1 MNMKRLI
8 IFLLLLPLF
17 VACNKDEVITADP
30 LPTITLDSPTGVYSV
45 KCGQSLTL
53 RPTINYADRVSWIM
67 DGTTLSTSP
76 TYTFTSDREGTF
88 YLLLRAENA
97 TGTAEEEMRIEVLAL
112 APPRISFAVDSSGEM
127 TLLVGQ
133 EYTFEPVIEGVET
146 AALEWKL
153 DGTVVSNEPTYTCSF
168 DSAGDHTLS
177 LRAENEDGSD
187 EQSLVLH
194 VVERAEAVI
203 HIATTRNVALG
214 RTLWLEPVVDGF
226 ADATYSWQ
234 LDGAEIST
242 SPLFAFRPT
251 AEGEYDIL
259 LIVSDSDGQK
269 AAETIH
275 VECCPAE
282 GHYKRSLASSSQ
294 REWSEVYEYLPAPGQ
309 FINEPQSGYVDVST
323 PSAALAYAEER
334 LAAGKYLSLGG
345 YGGYVVVG
353 FDHSIESSGDYDFS
367 IAGNMYEGSSEAG
380 IVWVMQD
387 TNGNGLPDDEWY
399 ELRGSE
405 WGSDRHCRNI
415 SVTYFRPTSPDSAV
429 QWRASDGT
437 SGTIAHNSSHTQP
450 YYYPLWIAEQSYT
463 LYGSRLAPKTS
474 VNAATGNQVNEA
486 YAWGYA
492 DNMGSDAAKVDS
504 AEDQAAIK
512 SYFKIA
518 NAVNVDGSAAELQYI
533 DFVKVQTSINHV
545 AGALGEISTEVLGFE
560 DENM

>member
-1 MNMKRLI
+1 
-8 IFLLLLPLF
+8 
-17 VACNKDEVITADP
+17 
-30 LPTITLDSPTGVYSV
+30 
-45 KCGQSLTL
+45 
-53 RPTINYADRVSWIM
+53 
-67 DGTTLSTSP
+67 
-76 TYTFTSDREGTF
+76 
-88 YLLLRAENA
+88 
-97 TGTAEEEMRIEVLAL
+97 
-112 APPRISFAVDSSGEM
+112 PPHISFAVDSSGEM

-146 AALEWKL
+146 ATLEWRL
-153 DGTVVSNEPTYTCSF
+153 DGAVVGDEPTYTCSF

-177 LRAENEDGSD
+177 LRAENENGSD
-187 EQSLVLH
+187 EQSLTLH
-194 VVERAEAVI
+194 VVEHAEAAI
-203 HIATTRNVALG
+203 HIGTTRNVALG
-214 RTLWLEPVVDGF
+214 RTLWLEPIVEGF
-226 ADATYSWQ
+226 ADAAYSWQ
-234 LDGAEIST
+234 IDGEEVST
-242 SPLFAFRPT
+242 DPLFAFRPA

-259 LIVSDSDGQK
+259 LTVSDSDGQK
-269 AAETIH
+269 ADTTIH

-282 GHYKRSLASSSQ
+282 GKYMRSPTAASQ
-294 REWSEVYEYLPAPGQ
+294 REWHKVYEYLPAPGQ
-309 FINEPQSGYVDVST
+309 FINEPQSGFADVST
-323 PSAALAYAEER
+323 EAAALAYAEER

-345 YGGYVVVG
+345 FGGYVVVG
-353 FDHSIESSGDYDFS
+353 FDHSIVAGDDYDFS

-405 WGSDRHCRNI
+405 WGSDRHRRNYAI
-415 SVTYFRPTSPDSAV
+415 TYFRPTSPDSAV

-437 SGTIAHNSSHTQP
+437 SGTIAHNTSHTQP
-450 YYYPLWIAEQSYT
+450 YYYPLWLDVESYT
-463 LYGSRLAPKTS
+463 LSGSMLAPKTS

-504 AEDQAAIK
+504 TDGQTAIK

-518 NAVNVDGSAAELQYI
+518 NAVNVDGSTAELRYI

>member
-1 MNMKRLI
+1 MKRLI

-17 VACNKDEVITADP
+17 AACNKDEVITADP
-30 LPTITLDSPTGVYSV
+30 LPTITLDSPTGVYIV

-97 TGTAEEEMRIEVLAL
+97 TGTAEEEMRIEVVAL
-112 APPRISFAVDSSGEM
+112 APPHISFAVDSSGEM

-146 AALEWKL
+146 ATLEWRL
-153 DGTVVSNEPTYTCSF
+153 DGAVVGNEPTYTCSF

-187 EQSLVLH
+187 EQSLTLH
-194 VVERAEAVI
+194 VVEHAEAAI

-214 RTLWLEPVVDGF
+214 RTLWLEPIVEGF
-226 ADATYSWQ
+226 ADAAYSWQ
-234 LDGAEIST
+234 IDGEEVST
-242 SPLFAFRPT
+242 DPLFAFRPA

-259 LIVSDSDGQK
+259 LTVSDSDGQK
-269 AAETIH
+269 ADTTIH

-282 GHYKRSLASSSQ
+282 GKYMRSPTAASQ
-294 REWSEVYEYLPAPGQ
+294 REWHKVYEYLSAPGQ
-309 FINEPQSGYVDVST
+309 FINEPQSGFADVST
-323 PSAALAYAEER
+323 EAAALAYAEER

-345 YGGYVVVG
+345 FGGYVVVG
-353 FDHSIESSGDYDFS
+353 FDHSIVAGDDYDFS

-405 WGSDRHCRNI
+405 WGSDRHRRNYAI
-415 SVTYFRPTSPDSAV
+415 TYFRPTSPDSAV
-429 QWRASDGT
+429 QWCASDGT
-437 SGTIAHNSSHTQP
+437 SGTIAHNTSHTQP
-450 YYYPLWIAEQSYT
+450 YYYPLWLDVESYT
-463 LYGSRLAPKTS
+463 LRGSRLAPKTS

-486 YAWGYA
+486 YEWGYA

-504 AEDQAAIK
+504 TDGQTAIK

-518 NAVNVDGSAAELQYI
+518 NAVNVDGSTAELRYI

>member
-1 MNMKRLI
+1 MIMKRLI

-17 VACNKDEVITADP
+17 AACNKDEVITADP
-30 LPTITLDSPTGVYSV
+30 LPTITLDSPTGVYTV

-97 TGTAEEEMRIEVLAL
+97 TGTAEEEMRIEVVAL
-112 APPRISFAVDSSGEM
+112 APPHISFAVDSSGEM

-146 AALEWKL
+146 ATLEWRL
-153 DGTVVSNEPTYTCSF
+153 DGAVVGNEPTYTCSF

-187 EQSLVLH
+187 EQSLTLH
-194 VVERAEAVI
+194 VVEHAEAAI

-214 RTLWLEPVVDGF
+214 RTLWLEPIVEGF
-226 ADATYSWQ
+226 AAAAYSWQ
-234 LDGAEIST
+234 IDGEEVST
-242 SPLFAFRPT
+242 DPLFAFRPT

-259 LIVSDSDGQK
+259 LTVSDSDGQK
-269 AAETIH
+269 ADTTIH

-282 GHYKRSLASSSQ
+282 GKYMRSPTAASQ
-294 REWSEVYEYLPAPGQ
+294 REWHKVYEYLPAPGQ
-309 FINEPQSGYVDVST
+309 FINEPQSGFADVST
-323 PSAALAYAEER
+323 EAAALAYAEER

-345 YGGYVVVG
+345 FGGYVVVG
-353 FDHSIESSGDYDFS
+353 FDHSIVAGDDYDFS

-405 WGSDRHCRNI
+405 WGSDRHRRNYAI
-415 SVTYFRPTSPDSAV
+415 TYFRPTSPDSAV

-437 SGTIAHNSSHTQP
+437 SGTIAHNTSHTQP
-450 YYYPLWIAEQSYT
+450 YYYPLWLDVESYT
-463 LYGSRLAPKTS
+463 LSGSMLAPKTS

-504 AEDQAAIK
+504 TDGQTAIK

-518 NAVNVDGSAAELQYI
+518 NAVNVDGSAAELRYI

>member
-1 MNMKRLI
+1 MKRLI

-17 VACNKDEVITADP
+17 AACNKDEVITADP
-30 LPTITLDSPTGVYSV
+30 LPTITLDSPTGVYTV

-97 TGTAEEEMRIEVLAL
+97 TGTAEEEMRIEVVAL
-112 APPRISFAVDSSGEM
+112 APPHISFAVDSSGEM

-146 AALEWKL
+146 ATLEWRL
-153 DGTVVSNEPTYTCSF
+153 DGAVVGNEPTYTCSF

-187 EQSLVLH
+187 EQSLTLH
-194 VVERAEAVI
+194 VVEHAEAAI

-214 RTLWLEPVVDGF
+214 RTLWLEPIVEGF
-226 ADATYSWQ
+226 AAAAYSWQ
-234 LDGAEIST
+234 IDGAEVST
-242 SPLFAFRPT
+242 DPLFAFCPA

-259 LIVSDSDGQK
+259 LTVSDSDGQK
-269 AAETIH
+269 TDTTIH

-282 GHYKRSLASSSQ
+282 GKYMRSPTAASQ
-294 REWSEVYEYLPAPGQ
+294 REWHKVYEYLPAPGQ
-309 FINEPQSGYVDVST
+309 FINEPQSGFADVST
-323 PSAALAYAEER
+323 EAAALAYAEER

-345 YGGYVVVG
+345 FGGYVVVG
-353 FDHSIESSGDYDFS
+353 FDHSIVAGDDYDFS

-405 WGSDRHCRNI
+405 WGSDRHRRNYAI
-415 SVTYFRPTSPDSAV
+415 TYFRPTSPDSAV

-437 SGTIAHNSSHTQP
+437 SGTIAHNTSHTQP
-450 YYYPLWIAEQSYT
+450 YYYPLWLDVESYT
-463 LYGSRLAPKTS
+463 LSGSMLAPKTS

-504 AEDQAAIK
+504 ADGQTAIK

-518 NAVNVDGSAAELQYI
+518 NAVNVDGSTAELRYI

>member
-1 MNMKRLI
+1 MKRLI
-8 IFLLLLPLF
+8 IFLLLFPLF
-17 VACNKDEVITADP
+17 AACNKDEVITADP
-30 LPTITLDSPTGVYSV
+30 LPTITLDSPTGVYTV

-97 TGTAEEEMRIEVLAL
+97 TGTAEEEMRIEVVAL
-112 APPRISFAVDSSGEM
+112 APPHISFAVDSSGEM

-146 AALEWKL
+146 ATLEWRL
-153 DGTVVSNEPTYTCSF
+153 DGAVVGDEPTYTCSF

-187 EQSLVLH
+187 EQSLTLH
-194 VVERAEAVI
+194 VVEHAEATI

-214 RTLWLEPVVDGF
+214 RTLWLEPIVEGF
-226 ADATYSWQ
+226 ADAAYSWQ
-234 LDGAEIST
+234 IDGEEVST
-242 SPLFAFRPT
+242 DPLFAFRPA

-259 LIVSDSDGQK
+259 LTVSDSDGQK
-269 AAETIH
+269 ADAAIH

-282 GHYKRSLASSSQ
+282 GKYMRSPTAASQ
-294 REWSEVYEYLPAPGQ
+294 REWHKVYEYLPAPGQ
-309 FINEPQSGYVDVST
+309 FINEPQSGFADVST
-323 PSAALAYAEER
+323 EAAALAYAEER

-345 YGGYVVVG
+345 FGGYVVVG
-353 FDHSIESSGDYDFS
+353 FDHSIVAGDDYDFS

-405 WGSDRHCRNI
+405 WGSDRHRRNYAI
-415 SVTYFRPTSPDSAV
+415 TYFRPTSSDSAV

-437 SGTIAHNSSHTQP
+437 SGTIAHNTSHTQP
-450 YYYPLWIAEQSYT
+450 YYYPLWLDVESYT
-463 LYGSRLAPKTS
+463 LSGSMLAPKTS

-504 AEDQAAIK
+504 TDGQTAIK

-518 NAVNVDGSAAELQYI
+518 NAVNVDGSTAGLRYI

>member
-1 MNMKRLI
+1 MKRLI

-17 VACNKDEVITADP
+17 AACNKDEVITADP
-30 LPTITLDSPTGVYSV
+30 LPTITLDSPTGVYTV

-97 TGTAEEEMRIEVLAL
+97 MGTAEEEMRIEVVAL
-112 APPRISFAVDSSGEM
+112 APPHISFAVDSSGEM

-146 AALEWKL
+146 ATLEWRL
-153 DGTVVSNEPTYTCSF
+153 DGAVVGNEPTYTCSF

-187 EQSLVLH
+187 EQSLTLH
-194 VVERAEAVI
+194 VVEHAEVAI

-214 RTLWLEPVVDGF
+214 RTLWLEPIVEGF
-226 ADATYSWQ
+226 AAAAYSWQ
-234 LDGAEIST
+234 IDGEEVST
-242 SPLFAFRPT
+242 DPLFAFRPA

-259 LIVSDSDGQK
+259 LTVSDSDGQK
-269 AAETIH
+269 ADTTIH

-282 GHYKRSLASSSQ
+282 GKYMRSPTAASQ
-294 REWSEVYEYLPAPGQ
+294 REWHKVYEYLPAPGQ
-309 FINEPQSGYVDVST
+309 FINEPQSGFADVST
-323 PSAALAYAEER
+323 EAAALAYAEER

-345 YGGYVVVG
+345 FGGYVVVG
-353 FDHSIESSGDYDFS
+353 FDHSIIAGDDYDFS

-405 WGSDRHCRNI
+405 WGSDRHRRNYAI
-415 SVTYFRPTSPDSAV
+415 TYFRPTSPDSAV

-437 SGTIAHNSSHTQP
+437 SGTIAHNTSHTQP
-450 YYYPLWIAEQSYT
+450 YYYPLWLDVESYT
-463 LYGSRLAPKTS
+463 LSGSMLAPKTS

-504 AEDQAAIK
+504 TDGQTAIK

-518 NAVNVDGSAAELQYI
+518 NAVNVDGSAAELRYI

>member
-1 MNMKRLI
+1 MKRLI
-8 IFLLLLPLF
+8 IFLLLFPLF
-17 VACNKDEVITADP
+17 AACNKDEVITADP
-30 LPTITLDSPTGVYSV
+30 LPTITLDSPTGVYTV

-97 TGTAEEEMRIEVLAL
+97 TGTAEEEMRIEVVAL
-112 APPRISFAVDSSGEM
+112 APPHISFAVDSSGEM

-146 AALEWKL
+146 ATLEWRL
-153 DGTVVSNEPTYTCSF
+153 DGAVVGDEPTYTCSF

-187 EQSLVLH
+187 EQSLTLH
-194 VVERAEAVI
+194 VVEHAEATI

-214 RTLWLEPVVDGF
+214 RTLWLEPIVEGF
-226 ADATYSWQ
+226 ADAAYSWQ
-234 LDGAEIST
+234 IDGEEVST
-242 SPLFAFRPT
+242 DPLFAFRPA

-259 LIVSDSDGQK
+259 LTVSDSDGQK
-269 AAETIH
+269 ADAAIH

-282 GHYKRSLASSSQ
+282 GKYMRSPTAASQ
-294 REWSEVYEYLPAPGQ
+294 REWHKVYEYLPAPGQ
-309 FINEPQSGYVDVST
+309 FINEPQSGFADVST
-323 PSAALAYAEER
+323 EAAALAYAEER

-345 YGGYVVVG
+345 FGGYVVVG
-353 FDHSIESSGDYDFS
+353 FDHSIVAGDDYDFS

-405 WGSDRHCRNI
+405 WGSDRHRRNYAI
-415 SVTYFRPTSPDSAV
+415 TYFRPTSPDSAV

-437 SGTIAHNSSHTQP
+437 SGTIANNTSHTQP
-450 YYYPLWIAEQSYT
+450 YYYPLWLDVESYT
-463 LYGSRLAPKTS
+463 LRGSRLAPKTS

-504 AEDQAAIK
+504 TDGQTAIK

-518 NAVNVDGSAAELQYI
+518 NAVNVDGSTAGLRYI

>member
-1 MNMKRLI
+1 MIMRQLI

-17 VACNKDEVITADP
+17 AACNKDEVITADP
-30 LPTITLDSPTGVYSV
+30 LPTITLDSPTGVYTV

-67 DGTTLSTSP
+67 DGSTLSTSP

-97 TGTAEEEMRIEVLAL
+97 TGTAEEEMRIEVVAL
-112 APPRISFAVDSSGEM
+112 APPHISFAVDSSGEM

-146 AALEWKL
+146 ATLEWRL
-153 DGTVVSNEPTYTCSF
+153 DGAVVGNEPTYTCSF

-187 EQSLVLH
+187 EQSLTLH
-194 VVERAEAVI
+194 VVEHAEATI

-214 RTLWLEPVVDGF
+214 RTLWLEPIVEGF
-226 ADATYSWQ
+226 ADAAYSWQ
-234 LDGAEIST
+234 IDGEEVST
-242 SPLFAFRPT
+242 DPLFAFRPT

-259 LIVSDSDGQK
+259 LTVSDSDGQK
-269 AAETIH
+269 ADTTIH

-282 GHYKRSLASSSQ
+282 GKYMRSPTAASQ
-294 REWSEVYEYLPAPGQ
+294 REWHKVYEYLPAPGQ
-309 FINEPQSGYVDVST
+309 FINEPQSGFDDVST
-323 PSAALAYAEER
+323 EAAALAYAEER

-345 YGGYVVVG
+345 FGGYVVVG
-353 FDHSIESSGDYDFS
+353 FDHSIVAGDDYDFS

-405 WGSDRHCRNI
+405 WGSDRHRRNYAI
-415 SVTYFRPTSPDSAV
+415 TYFRPTSPDSAV
-429 QWRASDGT
+429 QWRASDGM
-437 SGTIAHNSSHTQP
+437 SGTIAHNTSHTQP
-450 YYYPLWIAEQSYT
+450 YYYPLWLDVESYT
-463 LYGSRLAPKTS
+463 LRGSRLAPKTS

-504 AEDQAAIK
+504 ADGQTAIK

-518 NAVNVDGSAAELQYI
+518 NAVNVDGSTAELRYI

>member
-1 MNMKRLI
+1 MIMKRLI

-30 LPTITLDSPTGVYSV
+30 LPTITLDSPTGVYTV

-97 TGTAEEEMRIEVLAL
+97 TGTAEEEMRIEVVAL
-112 APPRISFAVDSSGEM
+112 APPHISFAVDSSGEM

-146 AALEWKL
+146 ATLEWRL
-153 DGTVVSNEPTYTCSF
+153 DGAVVGNEPTYTCSF
-168 DSAGDHTLS
+168 DSAGDHTLT

-187 EQSLVLH
+187 EQSLTLH
-194 VVERAEAVI
+194 VVEHAEAAI

-214 RTLWLEPVVDGF
+214 RTLWLEPIVEGF
-226 ADATYSWQ
+226 ADAAYSWQ
-234 LDGAEIST
+234 IDGEEVST
-242 SPLFAFRPT
+242 DPLFAFRPT

-259 LIVSDSDGQK
+259 LTVSDSDGQK
-269 AAETIH
+269 ADAAIH

-282 GHYKRSLASSSQ
+282 GKYMRSPTAASQ
-294 REWSEVYEYLPAPGQ
+294 REWHKVYEYLPAPGQ
-309 FINEPQSGYVDVST
+309 FINEPQSGFADVST
-323 PSAALAYAEER
+323 EAAALAYAEER

-345 YGGYVVVG
+345 FGGYVVVG
-353 FDHSIESSGDYDFS
+353 FDHSIVAGDDYDFS

-405 WGSDRHCRNI
+405 WGSDRHRRNYAI
-415 SVTYFRPTSPDSAV
+415 TYFRPTSPDSAV

-437 SGTIAHNSSHTQP
+437 SGTIAHNTSHTQP
-450 YYYPLWIAEQSYT
+450 YYYPLWLDVESYT
-463 LYGSRLAPKTS
+463 LRGSRLAPKTS

-504 AEDQAAIK
+504 TDGQTAIK

-518 NAVNVDGSAAELQYI
+518 NAVNVDGSTAELRYI

>member
-1 MNMKRLI
+1 MIMKRLI
-8 IFLLLLPLF
+8 IFLLLLPIF
-17 VACNKDEVITADP
+17 AACNKDEVITADS
-30 LPTITLDSPTGVYSV
+30 LPTITLDSPTGVYTV

-76 TYTFTSDREGTF
+76 TYTFSSDREGTF

-97 TGTAEEEMRIEVLAL
+97 TGTAEEEMRIEVVAL
-112 APPRISFAVDSSGEM
+112 APPHISFAVDSSGEM

-146 AALEWKL
+146 ATLEWRL
-153 DGTVVSNEPTYTCSF
+153 DGAVVGNEPTYTCSF

-187 EQSLVLH
+187 EQSLTLH
-194 VVERAEAVI
+194 VVEHAEATI

-214 RTLWLEPVVDGF
+214 RTLWLEPIVEGF
-226 ADATYSWQ
+226 AAAAYSWQ
-234 LDGAEIST
+234 IDGEEVST
-242 SPLFAFRPT
+242 DPLFAFRPA

-259 LIVSDSDGQK
+259 LTVSDSDGQK
-269 AAETIH
+269 ADTTIH

-282 GHYKRSLASSSQ
+282 GKYMRSPTAASQ
-294 REWSEVYEYLPAPGQ
+294 REWHKVYEYLPAPGQ
-309 FINEPQSGYVDVST
+309 FINEPQSGFADVST
-323 PSAALAYAEER
+323 EAAALAYAEER

-345 YGGYVVVG
+345 FGGYVVVG
-353 FDHSIESSGDYDFS
+353 FDHSIVAGDDYDFS

-405 WGSDRHCRNI
+405 WGSDRHRRNYAI
-415 SVTYFRPTSPDSAV
+415 TYFRPTSPDSAV

-437 SGTIAHNSSHTQP
+437 SGTIAHNTSHTQP
-450 YYYPLWIAEQSYT
+450 YYYPLWLDVESYT
-463 LYGSRLAPKTS
+463 LRGSRLAPKTS

-504 AEDQAAIK
+504 ADGQTAIK

-518 NAVNVDGSAAELQYI
+518 NAVNVDGSTAELRYI

>member
-1 MNMKRLI
+1 MKRLI

-17 VACNKDEVITADP
+17 AACNKDEVITADP
-30 LPTITLDSPTGVYSV
+30 LPTITLDSPTGVYTV

-97 TGTAEEEMRIEVLAL
+97 TGTAEEEMRIEVVAL
-112 APPRISFAVDSSGEM
+112 APPHISFAVDSSGEM

-146 AALEWKL
+146 ATLEWRL
-153 DGTVVSNEPTYTCSF
+153 DGAVVGNEPTYTCSF
-168 DSAGDHTLS
+168 DFAGDHTLS

-187 EQSLVLH
+187 EQSLTLH
-194 VVERAEAVI
+194 VVEHADAAI

-214 RTLWLEPVVDGF
+214 RTLWLEPIVEGF
-226 ADATYSWQ
+226 ADAAYSWQ
-234 LDGAEIST
+234 IDGEEVST
-242 SPLFAFRPT
+242 DPLFAFRPA

-259 LIVSDSDGQK
+259 LTVSDSDGQK
-269 AAETIH
+269 SDTTIH

-282 GHYKRSLASSSQ
+282 GKYMRSPTAASQ
-294 REWSEVYEYLPAPGQ
+294 REWHKVYEYLPAPGQ
-309 FINEPQSGYVDVST
+309 FINEPQSGFDDVST
-323 PSAALAYAEER
+323 EAAALAYAEER

-345 YGGYVVVG
+345 FGGYVVVG
-353 FDHSIESSGDYDFS
+353 FDHSIVAGDDYDFS

-405 WGSDRHCRNI
+405 WGSDRHRRNYAI
-415 SVTYFRPTSPDSAV
+415 TYFRPTSPDSAV
-429 QWRASDGT
+429 QWRASDCT
-437 SGTIAHNSSHTQP
+437 SGTIAHNTSHTQP
-450 YYYPLWIAEQSYT
+450 YYYPLWLDVESYT
-463 LYGSRLAPKTS
+463 LSGSMLAPKTS

-504 AEDQAAIK
+504 TDGQTAIK

-518 NAVNVDGSAAELQYI
+518 NAVNVDGSTAELRYI

>member
-1 MNMKRLI
+1 MRQLI

-17 VACNKDEVITADP
+17 AACNKDEVITADP
-30 LPTITLDSPTGVYSV
+30 LPTITLDSPTGVYTV

-97 TGTAEEEMRIEVLAL
+97 TGTAEEEMRIEVVAL
-112 APPRISFAVDSSGEM
+112 APPHISFAVDSSGEM

-146 AALEWKL
+146 ATLEWRL
-153 DGTVVSNEPTYTCSF
+153 DGAVVGNEPTYTCLF

-187 EQSLVLH
+187 EQSLTLH
-194 VVERAEAVI
+194 VVEHAEAAI

-214 RTLWLEPVVDGF
+214 RTLWLEPIVEGF
-226 ADATYSWQ
+226 ADAAYSWQ
-234 LDGAEIST
+234 IDGEEVST
-242 SPLFAFRPT
+242 DPLFAFRPT

-259 LIVSDSDGQK
+259 LTVSDSDGQK
-269 AAETIH
+269 ADTTIH

-282 GHYKRSLASSSQ
+282 GKYMRSPTAASQ
-294 REWSEVYEYLPAPGQ
+294 REWHKVYEYLPAPGQ
-309 FINEPQSGYVDVST
+309 FINEPQSGFADVST
-323 PSAALAYAEER
+323 EAAALAYAEER

-345 YGGYVVVG
+345 FGGYVVVG
-353 FDHSIESSGDYDFS
+353 FDHSIVAGDDYDFS

-405 WGSDRHCRNI
+405 WGSDRHRRNYAI
-415 SVTYFRPTSPDSAV
+415 TYFRPTSADSAV

-437 SGTIAHNSSHTQP
+437 SGTIAHNTSHTQP
-450 YYYPLWIAEQSYT
+450 YYYPLWLDVESYT
-463 LYGSRLAPKTS
+463 LSGSMLAPKTS

-504 AEDQAAIK
+504 TDGQTAIK

-518 NAVNVDGSAAELQYI
+518 NAVNVDGSTAELRYI